1 MCDEQTRTERSL
13 SLFPED
19 GPIPP
24 DAVDA
29 IQVRL
34 SELRL
39 ERARPFGNCWLA
51 AELWRRPGLTEFWR
65 SKFSEGRE
73 EVSWEKVLQLLVVNR
88 PPEPGSEFRAHRHRF
103 THSAM
108 DVLPNCGFE
117 VASKDRLYRCLDRI
131 LEHKQELFVWLRQKW
146 SELFAAE
153 FDVLLYELT
162 STYFEGDRVRCDKAR
177 RGYSRDSRPDC
188 AQVVIALIT

>member
-1 MCDEQTRTERSL
+1 VCDEQTRTERSL

-73 EVSWEKVLQLLVVNR
+73 EVS
-88 PPEPGSEFRAHRHRF
+88 
-103 THSAM
+103 
-108 DVLPNCGFE
+108 
-117 VASKDRLYRCLDRI
+117 
-131 LEHKQELFVWLRQKW
+131 
-146 SELFAAE
+146 
-153 FDVLLYELT
+153 
-162 STYFEGDRVRCDKAR
+162 
-177 RGYSRDSRPDC
+177 
-188 AQVVIALIT
+188 